1 MRFQMNQ
8 NSSLSHVLS
17 GFPRRKLKR
26 LAILFFSFQKKWTEQ
41 NPGFE
46 QSDFADCGS
55 ENQHG

>member
-1 MRFQMNQ
+1 MNQ

-17 GFPRRKLKR
+17 GFSRRKLKR
-26 LAILFFSFQKKWTEQ
+26 LAVLFFSFQKEWTEQ
-41 NPGFE
+41 NLGFE